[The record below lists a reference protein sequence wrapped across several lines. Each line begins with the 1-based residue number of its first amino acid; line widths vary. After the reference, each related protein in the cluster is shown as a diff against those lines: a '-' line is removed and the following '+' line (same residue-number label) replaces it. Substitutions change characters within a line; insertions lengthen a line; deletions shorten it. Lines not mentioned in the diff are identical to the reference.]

1 MCDASGGALRSRP
14 NALGCGSS
22 AGLGHD
28 HRPPGSADRA
38 AARAAGTR
46 AARRGRTRPADLGQ
60 SGVVAVVPSAADPRE
75 RRWLDGPRLGA
86 ETFSESGVAVAEK
99 ACAAIWTTIH
109 IPLRHFNVPPCADA
123 APTVARLAAR
133 GFRIGIVTARPL
145 PAALVLRDLRD
156 QGLPEVF
163 EVVVTSGEVGLAK
176 PHPGSSRSRSRS
188 WEWVPAKS

>member
-1 MCDASGGALRSRP
+1 MTLQAVLFDLDRTLWDVGPRPDWDTITALQAAQIEPQLGRLGLAQFDAAELVRQIW
-14 NALGCGSS
+14 AKVGSS
-22 AGLGHD
+22 LWSRLRRIQGSGAGSTA
-28 HRPPGSADRA
+28 RGS
-38 AARAAGTR
+38 
-46 AARRGRTRPADLGQ
+46 
-60 SGVVAVVPSAADPRE
+60 
-75 RRWLDGPRLGA
+75 GPRLSRKA
-86 ETFSESGVAVAEK
+86 ASRWLRKRAPRSGPRYTSP
-99 ACAAIWTTIH
+99 CATSMC
-109 IPLRHFNVPPCADA
+109 PPCADA